1 MRHADGS
8 WFSAE
13 PAVTTRGLTRGRSTA
28 RDAPIARGG
37 SNSLETRG
45 GDEPGASRV
54 SRREA
59 CLGVRQRRG
68 RYDVSSFPR
77 RREVELGQL
86 GFFLWTTVVV
96 QSWQARTLFV
106 TSIPRGPAL
115 GGMSGTRFSGIAVA
129 AANRKAL
136 INQEREA
143 ALRDASVVHKLTSRE
158 EALLASLKSELVG
171 GGGGAAVGKR
181 ARPAAPEPA
190 PEAVRRYE
198 NLDDLEA
205 DDDDDDDD
213 GDRNGGEARPGD
225 GGGGS
230 RVAAPKQK
238 VYLSKAERKRLKKQH
253 QRETA
258 AGVSKSA
265 ARAES
270 REAPSVLAGGVV
282 KKKKKKPKP
291 SEGVEADEGP
301 PRAKKKKAKTQK
313 PAKAKKAPAWPP
325 RFDHESD
332 S

>member
-1 MRHADGS
+1 MRHPDGS

-13 PAVTTRGLTRGRSTA
+13 PAVTMRGLTRGRSTA

-37 SNSLETRG
+37 STSLETRG
-45 GDEPGASRV
+45 GGEPGASRV
-54 SRREA
+54 PRREA
-59 CLGVRQRRG
+59 CRGVRPASRALRLS
-68 RYDVSSFPR
+68 SSFPR
-77 RREVELGQL
+77 RGEVRRKWDFLG
-86 GFFLWTTVVV
+86 TTVV
-96 QSWQARTLFV
+96 QQLLARRQPSFFITA
-106 TSIPRGPAL
+106 IPRGPAF

-181 ARPAAPEPA
+181 ARPAAPA
-190 PEAVRRYE
+190 PTPEEVRRYDD
-198 NLDDLEA
+198 LDDLEA
-205 DDDDDDDD
+205 DDDDDGD
-213 GDRNGGEARPGD
+213 GGERDGGEARAGD
-225 GGGGS
+225 GAGVS
-230 RVAAPKQK
+230 RDAAPKQK

-258 AGVSKSA
+258 AGVSKPA

-282 KKKKKKPKP
+282 KKTKKKPKP
-291 SEGVEADEGP
+291 SAGVEAEP
-301 PRAKKKKAKTQK
+301 HPKKKAKKPKLK
-313 PAKAKKAPAWPP
+313 PATAKKAPAWPP
-325 RFDHESD
+325 RSGHESD